1 MTYDLWRQ
9 RGALWYHE
17 SRLNIEEGDK
27 KNMRGFQTHITGE
40 QLAICGMFCIGSLVV
55 GYLFFDI
62 EDLSFFEFLL
72 FSFLVP
78 FCFFLLGNLTRDD
91 E

>member
-1 MTYDLWRQ
+1 
-9 RGALWYHE
+9 
-17 SRLNIEEGDK
+17 
-27 KNMRGFQTHITGE
+27 MRGFQTHITGE

-62 EDLSFFEFLL
+62 EDLSFFERLL

-78 FCFFLLGNLTRDD
+78 FCFFLLAKFTRGG